1 MSLLNIENTKWLV
14 TTLAIPLSL
23 FIVSHYYQ
31 AAQEEAARLHEA
43 AQTKRQFNEAR
54 LQLYTEL
61 LSKREEADTAVRRG
75 IFDKVLE
82 RYLKPGGQEPQAKIV
97 ALDLLARNF
106 YDSLDLSPLFLQL
119 DQEVQHAPRHKQKAL
134 SAQLQRIANG
144 VQDRQISALLVGSG
158 REGQATM
165 EKNLQFDPNG
175 KLKEAAVVD
184 KELGFPS
191 PDGRANGAP
200 QTRHLKLSVVD
211 HDPARRRVWVVV
223 IANGKHGE
231 KDQQWG
237 FWIDAFDF
245 PIERIS
251 RTERFSV
258 LMQRYEPPYASVR
271 LVYFPSA
278 RIGVKDKPFID
289 DVLSELL
296 ENK

>member
-1 MSLLNIENTKWLV
+1 VSLLNIENTKWLV
-14 TTLAIPLSL
+14 ATLAIPFSL

-31 AAQEEAARLHEA
+31 ATQEEAARLHEA

-119 DQEVQHAPRHKQKAL
+119 EQEVQHAPPPKQKAL
-134 SAQLQRIANG
+134 SAQLHRIANG
-144 VQDRQISALLVGSG
+144 VRDRQISALLVGSG
-158 REGQATM
+158 QEGQATM
-165 EKNLQFDPNG
+165 KKDLQFEPSG

-184 KELGFPS
+184 KDLSFS
-191 PDGRANGAP
+191 DGRATGTGAA
-200 QTRHLKLSVVD
+200 QTRHLKLSIVD
-211 HDPARRRVWVVV
+211 HDPARRRVWAVV
-223 IANGKHGE
+223 IANGKPGE

-258 LMQRYEPPYASVR
+258 VMQRYEPPYASVR

-289 DVLSELL
+289 DVISELL